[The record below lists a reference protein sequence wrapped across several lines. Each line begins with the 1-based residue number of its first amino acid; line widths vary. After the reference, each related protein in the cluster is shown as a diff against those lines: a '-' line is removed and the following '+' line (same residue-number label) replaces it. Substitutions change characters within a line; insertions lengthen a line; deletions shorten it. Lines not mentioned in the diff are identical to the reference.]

1 VRRALPIGLF
11 LCLALAAP
19 TQAKEV
25 LSATVCGANGCATSR
40 DHGLIAGLAE
50 GGDPVDP
57 PAAAAPF
64 FRVRLTIGEENGK
77 VLERFWTHFMPKGE
91 LIRSADGTWM
101 PAPAAYTGSLKK
113 VVNPNMEA
121 YPASRLAKLL
131 AGDQPAQVSS
141 VAEPP
146 PSQPAT
152 DGDGIAATTVGL
164 VGGGALALAG
174 LLLFAARRRP
184 ITSATSRGGGP

>member
-1 VRRALPIGLF
+1 VRRVFPIGLF
-11 LCLALAAP
+11 LCLLLAAP

-25 LSATVCGANGCATSR
+25 LSATVCGANGCMTSR

-57 PAAAAPF
+57 PAAAAPY

-77 VLERFWTHFMPKGE
+77 VLERFWTHFIPKGE
-91 LIRSADGTWM
+91 LIRGADGTWM
-101 PAPAAYTGSLKK
+101 PAPDAYTGALKK
-113 VVNPNMEA
+113 VVNPSMET
-121 YPASRLAKLL
+121 YPATRLAKLL

-146 PSQPAT
+146 PWRRAR
-152 DGDGIAATTVGL
+152 DGGGIAATTVGL
-164 VGGGALALAG
+164 VGGGALAVAG
-174 LLLFAARRRP
+174 LLLFAARRRRHVVGRP
-184 ITSATSRGGGP
+184 SAA